1 MNQKGKPVQLF
12 KIYASQSN
20 CRDRVLSGSYMALI
34 NGTLAKGNCKT
45 AGQCDVYITNE
56 EFLQSRCIAALPTSG
71 GIACWVTEVDLQ
83 ASRAAK
89 ILVVLLTCL

>member
-34 NGTLAKGNCKT
+34 NGTLAKGNFVK
-45 AGQCDVYITNE
+45 
-56 EFLQSRCIAALPTSG
+56 LQGSVMCTSPMKNFCNPAA
-71 GIACWVTEVDLQ
+71 
-83 ASRAAK
+83 
-89 ILVVLLTCL
+89 